1 MKKFKPKNRHE
12 LLELVRNNSI
22 YLGDIDTILVTD
34 MSYLFAKCNFRDF
47 SRIDTW
53 DVSNVENMSSI
64 FCLCTDFKPIGCWNV
79 RKVKNMDYMFEYCKS
94 FDQSLDSW
102 DTKGLKTAVNMFH
115 GSKTMS
121 LEKISQKPKNTTDKR

>member
-1 MKKFKPKNRHE
+1 
-12 LLELVRNNSI
+12 
-22 YLGDIDTILVTD
+22 

-47 SRIDTW
+47 FGIDTW
-53 DVSNVENMSSI
+53 DMSNVENMSSM
-64 FCLCTDFKPIGCWNV
+64 FCLCTDFNEPIGCWNV

-94 FDQSLDSW
+94 FDRPLDSW

-115 GSKTMS
+115 GSKIMS